1 MALNHH
7 LKKILALIA
16 LDFKTEYRNKYDTY
30 GLFLFVIVVSYVLY
44 KGTEAMDAFSFNS
57 VFWVMILVLSTNFA
71 LRAFTKT
78 KDEES
83 NYLYQLV
90 SSYHIILSKLLF
102 NWILIF
108 VGGVIFLL
116 SGILFHS
123 ALESFNLFP
132 IGQFL
137 LLLALSSLCISS
149 TFSLP
154 SALVLTSNNKGA
166 LLGILS
172 FPISIPII
180 LVCTNIGG
188 ELITQQDWNMNGVI
202 LLISI
207 ILIMGTVS
215 LYLFRF
221 NWQS

>member
-1 MALNHH
+1 
-7 LKKILALIA
+7 
-16 LDFKTEYRNKYDTY
+16 
-30 GLFLFVIVVSYVLY
+30 
-44 KGTEAMDAFSFNS
+44 
-57 VFWVMILVLSTNFA
+57 
-71 LRAFTKT
+71 
-78 KDEES
+78 
-83 NYLYQLV
+83 
-90 SSYHIILSKLLF
+90 
-102 NWILIF
+102 
-108 VGGVIFLL
+108 
-116 SGILFHS
+116 
-123 ALESFNLFP
+123 
-132 IGQFL
+132 
-137 LLLALSSLCISS
+137 
-149 TFSLP
+149 
-154 SALVLTSNNKGA
+154 